1 MTPQDIKA
9 ALLTLTTEVYH
20 YFARANNRMA
30 YVVWQEDNTQNFYAD
45 NRTSE
50 HGWQM
55 SVDLFTKTENDPLM
69 DSIPAKFDDLGVPY
83 RVESVDYEDDT
94 EYIHVTWAVVLYG

>member
-1 MTPQDIKA
+1 MKPNDIKT
-9 ALLTLTTEVYH
+9 ALLTLTPEVYH

-30 YVVWQEDNTQNFYAD
+30 YVVWQEDSTQNFYGD
-45 NRTSE
+45 NRTAE
-50 HGWQM
+50 HGWSM

-69 DSIPAKFDDLGVPY
+69 ESIPELFDGLGVPY

-94 EYIHVTWAVVLYG
+94 QYIHVTWEVVLYG

>member
-1 MTPQDIKA
+1 MKPNDIKT
-9 ALLTLTTEVYH
+9 ALLTLTPEVYH

-30 YVVWQEDNTQNFYAD
+30 YVVWQEDSTQDFYGD
-45 NRTSE
+45 NRTAE
-50 HGWQM
+50 HGWSM

-69 DSIPAKFDDLGVPY
+69 ESIPELFDGLGVPY

-94 EYIHVTWAVVLYG
+94 QYIHVTWEVVLYG

>member
-1 MTPQDIKA
+1 MKPNDIKT
-9 ALLTLTTEVYH
+9 ALLTLTPEVYH

-30 YVVWQEDNTQNFYAD
+30 YVVWQEDSTQNFYGD
-45 NRTSE
+45 NRTAE
-50 HGWQM
+50 HGWSM

-69 DSIPAKFDDLGVPY
+69 ESIPELFDGLGVPY

-94 EYIHVTWAVVLYG
+94 EYIHVTWAVILYG

>member
-1 MTPQDIKA
+1 MKPQDIKN
-9 ALLTLTTEVYH
+9 ALLTLTPEVYH

-30 YVVWQEDNTQNFYAD
+30 YVVWQEDGTRNFYAD
-45 NRTSE
+45 SRVSE
-50 HGWQM
+50 HGWTM

-69 DSIPAKFDDLGVPY
+69 ESIPEVFDGLGVPW

-94 EYIHVTWAVVLYG
+94 EYIHVTWELSIYG

>member
-1 MTPQDIKA
+1 MKPNDIKT
-9 ALLTLTTEVYH
+9 ALLTLTPEVYH

-30 YVVWQEDNTQNFYAD
+30 YVVWQEDSTQDFYAN
-45 NRTSE
+45 NRTAE
-50 HGWQM
+50 HGWSM

-69 DSIPAKFDDLGVPY
+69 ESIPELFDGLGVPY

-94 EYIHVTWAVVLYG
+94 QYIHVTWEVVLYG